1 MPFKPADYNP
11 GLGAW
16 ISVTTTAPL
25 SKTKSLE
32 FVGELIMIIPAG
44 AAPNTATL
52 SELRAR
58 SRGAGPTRP
67 SKYTRWVLRAANK
80 ITVAVCPLD
89 KWHLF
94 QPASTKGL

>member
-16 ISVTTTAPL
+16 VSVT
-25 SKTKSLE
+25 KTVFLPRPESLE

-44 AAPNTATL
+44 AAPNTAAMT
-52 SELRAR
+52 ELMAR
-58 SRGAGPTRP
+58 SRGAVPTRP